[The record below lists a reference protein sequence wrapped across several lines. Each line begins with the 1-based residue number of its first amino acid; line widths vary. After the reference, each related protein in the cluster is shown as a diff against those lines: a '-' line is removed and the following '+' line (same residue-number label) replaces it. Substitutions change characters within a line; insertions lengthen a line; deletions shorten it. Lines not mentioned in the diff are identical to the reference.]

1 MTSKASVLFQFS
13 SLAKIGLLAITM
25 VIAGCSGGGSS
36 SAAPSQPSVGTTPPA
51 SGWVA
56 GEYDDWRLTS
66 MRNICENPRNTADN
80 TDTQGTVTDENN
92 WIRSYSNDTYLW
104 YSELNDIDPGTVSS
118 AEEYFD
124 LMRTNGLSP
133 TGNAKDQFHYSQ
145 NTEEYNQ
152 YYSGVSAGYGVR
164 FFLIASSPPRQIIVG
179 YNEPNGPAAN
189 NSLSRGAEIISVDGE
204 AIVDSNNVD
213 VLNAALFPETVGES
227 PYLCGERFK
236 RY

>member
-1 MTSKASVLFQFS
+1 MTSKASVLFQCS

-152 YYSGVSAGYGVR
+152 
-164 FFLIASSPPRQIIVG
+164 
-179 YNEPNGPAAN
+179 
-189 NSLSRGAEIISVDGE
+189 
-204 AIVDSNNVD
+204 
-213 VLNAALFPETVGES
+213 
-227 PYLCGERFK
+227 
-236 RY
+236 

>member
-1 MTSKASVLFQFS
+1 MPLQKSTSFGISGF
-13 SLAKIGLLAITM
+13 AKIALLAITT

-36 SAAPSQPSVGTTPPA
+36 SPAPSQPPVGTTPPA
-51 SGWVA
+51 SDWVA

-66 MRNICENPRNTADN
+66 MRNICESPRT
-80 TDTQGTVTDENN
+80 TGGYSDTQGTVTDENN

-124 LMRTNGLSP
+124 LMRTDGLSP

-152 YYSGVSAGYGVR
+152 
-164 FFLIASSPPRQIIVG
+164 
-179 YNEPNGPAAN
+179 
-189 NSLSRGAEIISVDGE
+189 
-204 AIVDSNNVD
+204 
-213 VLNAALFPETVGES
+213 
-227 PYLCGERFK
+227 
-236 RY
+236 